1 MTQTSLSNAPA
12 RQAANTVSDHIRRT
26 LVLAWPVILSRVGM
40 MGFLAIDVVVLG
52 RAGADELAR
61 YILGLSLSDSLMAS
75 MAGLLA
81 GVTVLTARETGA
93 GNDGAAGRIWRRG
106 LLFGGGIGF
115 FAAIGLQFAEPMYR
129 LLGQTPEMAAS
140 AGPVTAMVAW
150 ALPFWAITFGCMLF
164 LEALHRPLIGTY
176 AIAIA
181 NVANLLLNI
190 VLVFGLGP
198 FPAMGAVGS
207 ALSTVITGG
216 AMAICLILYI
226 RFGLPNREHYG
237 IVGKGTPAP
246 GLGEQTRIGAY
257 TGLSYF
263 LEAASFVSM
272 TIMIG
277 WIGTLAL
284 ATFGV
289 SFQILG
295 LGFMVAFGL
304 AAATQV
310 RVGNAWGR
318 QDPKGMAMAGWTGL
332 GLAAVFCFAFSCVA
346 LLMPEGVVRVFT
358 NDPEVILAATGVLF
372 WVGLALTFDG
382 SQTVMN
388 HACRGRGDTVVPT
401 ALHFCSYWLI
411 MVPLGYLFAIRWDA
425 GVIGI
430 FQAIL
435 VASVFSFSVLALRFR
450 YLAREV

>member
-1 MTQTSLSNAPA
+1 MAQPLPPARAPA
-12 RQAANTVSDHIRRT
+12 NTAREHVLRT
-26 LVLAWPVILSRVGM
+26 LVLAWPVIISRVGM
-40 MGFLAIDVVVLG
+40 IGFLTVDVIVLG

-81 GVTVLTARETGA
+81 GVTVITARETGA
-93 GNDGAAGRIWRRG
+93 GRDGAVGQVFRRG
-106 LLFGGGIGF
+106 VAFGALIAL
-115 FAAIGLQFAEPMYR
+115 AAALVLQWAEPMY
-129 LLGQTPEMAAS
+129 LALGQSTELARSAA
-140 AGPVTAMVAW
+140 PVTAMVAW
-150 ALPFWAITFGCMLF
+150 ALPFWAIMFACTMF

-176 AIAIA
+176 AVILA
-181 NVANLLLNI
+181 NVANLGLNI
-190 VLVFGLGP
+190 LLVFGWGP
-198 FPAMGAVGS
+198 IPAMGAVGT
-207 ALSTVITGG
+207 ALSTVLVGA
-216 AMAICLILYI
+216 AMAIGMMLYI
-226 RFGLPNREHYG
+226 RFMLPGRARYG
-237 IVGKGTPAP
+237 IGAP
-246 GLGEQTRIGAY
+246 GDTPPPVSEQTKIGLF
-257 TGLSYF
+257 TGLSYL
-263 LEAASFVSM
+263 LEAGSFVAM

-277 WIGTLAL
+277 WLGTLAL

-318 QDPKGMAMAGWTGL
+318 EDPKGMAMAGWTGL
-332 GLAAVFCFAFSCVA
+332 GLAASFC
-346 LLMPEGVVRVFT
+346 LLVGLLAVLAPGAVLGIYT
-358 NDPEVILAATGVLF
+358 NDPALIAAATGILF

-411 MVPLGYLFAIRWDA
+411 MVPLAYLIAIHWEG
-425 GVIGI
+425 GVTGVFQSI
-430 FQAIL
+430 FI
-435 VASVFSFSVLALRFR
+435 ASVFSFAVLALRFR
-450 YLAREV
+450 ALARRV